1 MQMQIMFPKMS
12 NCPLNISVDVVF
24 QWCMF
29 QNFVEKKNLQFIK
42 LLQNHWHAGNWN
54 LPGARDPDGPVIPAL
69 PKK

>member
-42 LLQNHWHAGNWN
+42 LLQNH
-54 LPGARDPDGPVIPAL
+54 
-69 PKK
+69 